1 MPTALTPLQRRSL
14 SARWHGRA
22 SNATTPSGSVGDV
35 LTLNADLVP
44 EWTAPGGGGGGGLT
58 AEQCRDTIGTAL
70 VAGTGAT
77 ITVNDGA
84 DTITIAADPEYI
96 RDTVA
101 AALVAGAGVSISVND
116 GADTITLTAT
126 GLTQPQVMA
135 RGLGA

>member
-44 EWTAPGGGGGGGLT
+44 EWTAPGGGGGGIT
-58 AEQCRDTIGTAL
+58 AEQARDTIGTAL
-70 VAGTGAT
+70 VAGTNIT

-84 DTITIAADPEYI
+84 DTITIDAA
-96 RDTVA
+96 
-101 AALVAGAGVSISVND
+101 GG
-116 GADTITLTAT
+116 ITH
-126 GLTQPQVMA
+126 PQVLA

>member
-1 MPTALTPLQRRSL
+1 MPLTIQQRRALT
-14 SARWHGRA
+14 ARWYGRG
-22 SNATTPSGSVGDV
+22 SSSSPISPSAGDV
-35 LTLNADLVP
+35 LTLDSNLVP
-44 EWTAPGGGGGGGLT
+44 EWAAPSGGGGGLT

-96 RDTVA
+96 RDTVS
-101 AALVAGAGVSISVND
+101 AALVAGTGVSISVND